1 MLKGSVY
8 KRQRKERLSAI
19 YMRERT
25 QPDTL
30 LMDVRAFTRSTLWVI
45 ICSMT
50 VHHALCMWLC
60 RHARDRERAMAART
74 ALSDL
79 CVRRCSPA
87 CSACSA

>member
-8 KRQRKERLSAI
+8 KRQRKERLRAI

-30 LMDVRAFTRSTLWVI
+30 LMEVRAFTRSTLWWI
-45 ICSMT
+45 KCAMY

-60 RHARDRERAMAART
+60 RHVRHRVAREGAH
-74 ALSDL
+74 AL
-79 CVRRCSPA
+79 R
-87 CSACSA
+87 